1 MVGFSEKIRILH
13 VDLSSGPIE
22 RQELDD
28 EVSRK
33 FIGGRGAG
41 TYLLATMLKGQEDAL
56 SPENPLI
63 FATGPLTGTA
73 APTGG
78 RYMAICKSPLTN
90 LVACSNS
97 GGQFGAEL
105 KRTGTDL
112 LLVTGKASEPVYLL
126 IEDEKAELRPA
137 SHLWG
142 RDTHFTTAAIKKE
155 LEMEGAKIACI
166 GPAGE
171 NLVRFA
177 CIINDLHRAAGRSG
191 VGAVMGSKNLKA
203 VVVKGSSRPEPGDN
217 ELFMDIVKERVKTLH
232 GNPVTGQGLPALGTK
247 VLDNIINEHGAY
259 PTRNFQTGVFEST
272 DELCGEALVEK
283 GYLKKNRGCYA
294 CPIKCARVTELP
306 TGAKG
311 EGPEYE
317 SGWALGAAVGV
328 KDLIAITEANYLCNL
343 LGLDTISC
351 GLTLACAMELFEKGI
366 IKREEL
372 QGGPALE
379 FGSSEALVFYTQKM
393 AYRDGFGKNLAEGSL
408 RLAQSYNA
416 PELAMAVKGQE
427 LPAYDPRGVQGQ
439 GLSYATSN
447 RGGCHVRG
455 YLIAPEVLGIPEK
468 LDPQA
473 TEGKAQWVKVFQDL
487 TAVIDSMGMCLF
499 TSFALGAEDY
509 LALLNAFTGRG
520 YTLEEMMECGERI
533 WNLERALNIRFGMS
547 PESDTLPE
555 RLLKEPMPEGPQKGN
570 TVRLSEMLPE
580 YYKLRGWDENGV
592 PAGETLKRLGLD
604 QV

>member
-1 MVGFSEKIRILH
+1 MVGFSEKIRVLH
-13 VDLSSGPIE
+13 VDLSSGQIK

-28 EVSRK
+28 EVARK

-41 TYLLATMLKGQEDAL
+41 TYLLGTLLKGQEDAF

-112 LLVTGKASEPVYLL
+112 LLITGKASEPVYLL
-126 IEDEKAELRPA
+126 LEDEKTEIRPA

-203 VVVKGSSRPEPGDN
+203 VVVKGSSRPEAKDN
-217 ELFMDIVKERVKTLH
+217 ELFMDVVKDRVKTLQE
-232 GNPVTGQGLPALGTK
+232 NPVTGQGLPSLGTK

-272 DELCGEALVEK
+272 DEVCGEALVEK

-408 RLAQSYNA
+408 RLAKSYNA

-580 YYKLRGWDENGV
+580 YYKLRGWDENGI
-592 PAGETLKRLGLD
+592 PSGETLKRLGLD

>member
-13 VDLSSGPIE
+13 VDLSSGQIE

-351 GLTLACAMELFEKGI
+351 GLTLACAMELFEKGV

-592 PAGETLKRLGLD
+592 PSEETLKRLGLD

>member
-1 MVGFSEKIRILH
+1 MGFSEKIRILH
-13 VDLSSGPIE
+13 VDLSSGQIK
-22 RQELDD
+22 RHELDD

-41 TYLLATMLKGQEDAL
+41 TYLLGTMLKGQEDAL

-112 LLVTGKASEPVYLL
+112 LLITRKASEPVSLF

-137 SHLWG
+137 GHLWG

-203 VVVKGSSRPEPGDN
+203 VVVKGSSRPEAKDN
-217 ELFMDIVKERVKTLH
+217 ELFMDVVKDRVKTLQE
-232 GNPVTGQGLPALGTK
+232 NPVTGQGLPSLGTK

-272 DELCGEALVEK
+272 DEVCGEALVEK

-408 RLAQSYNA
+408 RLAKSYNA
-416 PELAMAVKGQE
+416 PERAMAVKGQE

-570 TVRLSEMLPE
+570 TVRLGEMLPE

-592 PAGETLKRLGLD
+592 PSGETLKRLGLD

>member
-1 MVGFSEKIRILH
+1 MGFSDKIRVLA
-13 VDLSSGPIE
+13 VDLSSGDVTS
-22 RQELDD
+22 QELASD
-28 EVSRK
+28 VSKK

-41 TYLLATMLKGQEDAL
+41 TYLLGTLLKKDVDAL
-56 SPENPLI
+56 SPDNPLI

-78 RYMAICKSPLTN
+78 RYMVLCKSPLTG

-105 KRTGTDL
+105 RRTGVDIIC
-112 LLVTGKASEPVYLL
+112 VTGRAEKPVYLV
-126 IEDEKAELRPA
+126 INDKGVELKDA
-137 SHLWG
+137 TGLWG
-142 RDTHFTTAAIKKE
+142 KDTHFTTDAIRKE
-155 LEMEGAKIACI
+155 LGSDTIKVACI
-166 GPAGE
+166 GPGGE

-177 CIINDLHRAAGRSG
+177 CIINDKHRAAGRSG
-191 VGAVMGSKNLKA
+191 VGAVMGAKNLKA
-203 VVVKGSSRPEPGDN
+203 VAVKGSEKPEAHHH
-217 ELFMDIVKERVKTLH
+217 ERFMETVKERVKTLQEH
-232 GNPVTGQGLPALGTK
+232 PVTGQGLPALGTK

-272 DELCGEALVEK
+272 DEVCGEALVEK

-294 CPIKCARVTELP
+294 CPIKCARVTQLP

-328 KDLIAITEANYLCNL
+328 KDLISITEANYLCNL
-343 LGLDTISC
+343 FGLDTISC
-351 GLTLACAMELFEKGI
+351 GLTIACAMELFQKGL
-366 IKREEL
+366 IKKKEL
-372 QGGPALE
+372 EGGPALS
-379 FGSSEALVFYTQKM
+379 FGSSEALVFYTKQTAFKE
-393 AYRDGFGKNLAEGSL
+393 GFGARLAEGSL
-408 RLAQSYNA
+408 RLASSYGA
-416 PELAMAVKGQE
+416 EQYSMSVKGQE

-447 RGGCHVRG
+447 RGGCHVRA

-473 TEGKAQWVKVFQDL
+473 TEGKAQWVKAFQDL

-509 LALLNAFTGRG
+509 LAILNAFTGFN
-520 YTLEEMMECGERI
+520 YSLEELMECGERI
-533 WNLERALNIRFGMS
+533 WNLERVLNIRFGMK
-547 PESDTLPE
+547 PDTDTLPQ
-555 RLLKEPMPEGPQKGN
+555 RLLKEPMPEGAQKGN
-570 TVRLSEMLPE
+570 TVRLGEMLPE
-580 YYKLRGWDENGV
+580 YYKSRGWDENGV
-592 PAGETLKRLGLD
+592 PTKELLQRLD
-604 QV
+604 IDNI

>member
-1 MVGFSEKIRILH
+1 MVGFSEKIRVLH
-13 VDLSSGPIE
+13 VDLSSGKIK

-28 EVSRK
+28 EVARK

-41 TYLLATMLKGQEDAL
+41 TYLLATMLKGQEDAF

-112 LLVTGKASEPVYLL
+112 LVITGKASEPVYLL
-126 IEDEKAELRPA
+126 IEDEEAELRPA

-191 VGAVMGSKNLKA
+191 VGSVMGSKNLKA
-203 VVVKGSSRPEPGDN
+203 VVVKGSSRPEAKDN
-217 ELFMDIVKERVKTLH
+217 ELFMDVVKDRVKTLQE
-232 GNPVTGQGLPALGTK
+232 NPVTGQGLPSLGTK

-272 DELCGEALVEK
+272 DEVCGEALVEK

-509 LALLNAFTGRG
+509 LALLNGFTGRG

-592 PAGETLKRLGLD
+592 PSGETLKRLGLD

>member
-1 MVGFSEKIRILH
+1 MGFSDKIRVLN
-13 VDLSSGPIE
+13 VNLSTREITRE
-22 RQELDD
+22 ELDA
-28 EVSRK
+28 EVSKK

-41 TYLLATMLKGQEDAL
+41 TYLLSTLLKDDVDPL
-56 SPENPLI
+56 SPDNPLI

-78 RYMAICKSPLTN
+78 RYMALCKSPLTG
-90 LVACSNS
+90 LVASSNS

-105 KRTGTDL
+105 KRTGTDIISI
-112 LLVTGKASEPVYLL
+112 VGKASAPVYLA
-126 IEDEKAELRPA
+126 IDDEKVELRDA

-142 RDTHFTTAAIKKE
+142 TDTHFTTETLKQE
-155 LEMEGAKIACI
+155 LGWEKAKVACI

-171 NLVRFA
+171 NMVRFA
-177 CIINDLHRAAGRSG
+177 CIINDKHRAAGRSG

-203 VVVKGSSRPEPGDN
+203 IVVKGSKRPEANDQ
-217 ELFMDIVKERVKTLH
+217 ERFMEIVKARVKLLQDH
-232 GNPVTGQGLPALGTK
+232 PVTGQGLAALGTK

-272 DELCGEALVEK
+272 DEVCGEALVEK

-306 TGAKG
+306 TGSKG

-317 SGWALGAAVGV
+317 SGWALGAATGV
-328 KDLIAITEANYLCNL
+328 KDLIAITEVNYMCNL
-343 LGLDTISC
+343 YGLDTISC
-351 GLTLACAMELFEKGI
+351 GLTIACAMELYEKGL
-366 IKREEL
+366 IKKDDL
-372 QGGPALE
+372 KGGPAMV
-379 FGSSEALVFYTQKM
+379 FGSSEALIYYTKQTALKQGIGS
-393 AYRDGFGKNLAEGSL
+393 RLAEGSM
-408 RLAQSYNA
+408 RLAQECGA
-416 PELAMAVKGQE
+416 PEYSMTVKGQE

-473 TEGKAQWVKVFQDL
+473 TQGKAQWVKVFQDL
-487 TAVIDSMGMCLF
+487 TAVIDSMGLCLF

-509 LALLNAFTGRG
+509 LAILNGFTGFD
-520 YTLEEMMECGERI
+520 YSLDEMMECGERI
-533 WNLERALNIRFGMS
+533 WNLERMLNMRFGMTS
-547 PESDTLPE
+547 QSDTLPE

-570 TVRLSEMLPE
+570 TVRLEQMLPE
-580 YYKLRGWDENGV
+580 YYSLRGWSEDGV
-592 PAGETLKRLGLD
+592 PQKETLQRLGIDGL
-604 QV
+604 

>member
-1 MVGFSEKIRILH
+1 MVGFSEKIRVLH
-13 VDLSSGPIE
+13 VDLSSGQIK

-63 FATGPLTGTA
+63 FSTGPLTGTA

-112 LLVTGKASEPVYLL
+112 LLITGKAPEPVYLL
-126 IEDEKAELRPA
+126 LADEKAELRPA

-142 RDTHFTTAAIKKE
+142 RDTHFTTATLKE
-155 LEMEGAKIACI
+155 ELGMKGAKVACI

-203 VVVKGSSRPEPGDN
+203 VVVKGSSRPEPRDN
-217 ELFMDIVKERVKTLH
+217 ELFMDVVKERVKTLQE
-232 GNPVTGQGLPALGTK
+232 NPVTGQGLPSLGTK

-272 DELCGEALVEK
+272 DEVCGEALVEK

-408 RLAQSYNA
+408 RLAKSYNA

-570 TVRLSEMLPE
+570 TVRLGEMLPD

-592 PAGETLKRLGLD
+592 PSGETLKRLGLD

>member
-1 MVGFSEKIRILH
+1 MVGFSEKIRVLH
-13 VDLSSGPIE
+13 VDLSSGQIK

-28 EVSRK
+28 EVARK

-41 TYLLATMLKGQEDAL
+41 TYLLGTLLKGQEDAF

-112 LLVTGKASEPVYLL
+112 LLITGKASEPVYLL
-126 IEDEKAELRPA
+126 LEDEKTEIRPA

-203 VVVKGSSRPEPGDN
+203 VVVKGSSRPEAKDN
-217 ELFMDIVKERVKTLH
+217 ELFMDVVKDRVKTLQE
-232 GNPVTGQGLPALGTK
+232 NPVTGQGLPSLGTK

-272 DELCGEALVEK
+272 DEVCGEALVEK

-408 RLAQSYNA
+408 RLAKSYNA

-473 TEGKAQWVKVFQDL
+473 TEGKAHWVKVFQDL

-580 YYKLRGWDENGV
+580 YYKLRGWDENGI
-592 PAGETLKRLGLD
+592 PSGETLKRLGLD

>member
-1 MVGFSEKIRILH
+1 MVGFSEKIRVLH
-13 VDLSSGPIE
+13 VDLSSGQIK

-28 EVSRK
+28 EVARK

-41 TYLLATMLKGQEDAL
+41 TYLLGTLLKGQEDAF

-112 LLVTGKASEPVYLL
+112 LLITGKASEPVYLL
-126 IEDEKAELRPA
+126 LEDEKTEIRPA

-203 VVVKGSSRPEPGDN
+203 VVVKGSSRPEAKDN
-217 ELFMDIVKERVKTLH
+217 ELFMDVVKDRVKTLQE
-232 GNPVTGQGLPALGTK
+232 NPVTGQGLPSLGTK

-272 DELCGEALVEK
+272 DEVCGEALVEK

-408 RLAQSYNA
+408 RLAKSYNA

-570 TVRLSEMLPE
+570 TVRLSEMLPD

-592 PAGETLKRLGLD
+592 PSGETLKRLGLD